1 MIRKA
6 FSKRDLAKRLQ
17 SFGSRCSECLCS
29 INGSSGLEWDH
40 HVPLAIGGP
49 DDLVNLEPL
58 CIRCHRLKTRLDV
71 RRIAKVE
78 RVRQK
83 HLGIRRASRFP
94 GSRSSPWKKKLD
106 GSIVRR

>member
-6 FSKRDLAKRLQ
+6 FSKRDLAKRLH
-17 SFGSRCSECLCS
+17 SFGSRCSACLCS
-29 INGSSGLEWDH
+29 IDGTSGLEWDH
-40 HVPLAIGGP
+40 RIPLAIGGA

-58 CIRCHRLKTRLDV
+58 CIRCHRRKTRSDAS
-71 RRIAKVE
+71 RIAKAE

-94 GSRSSPWKKKLD
+94 GSRSSPWKRKLD
-106 GSIVRR
+106 GSVVRR